1 MTERSLARVVKID
14 SLHPIEGADRVEIA
28 MVGGWQVVVQKDLHQ
43 VGNKAVYF
51 EVDSLLPTEHPAF
64 ASLTNLSS
72 KLLFEINGKGYARIK
87 TAKIRKQLSQ
97 GFIVPLSDLDIAP
110 DADIGND
117 LTKVLGVL
125 KYESKEERGMNNAG
139 TAEGVKG
146 KATKAFPSFIPKT
159 DQNRVQN
166 IVPRYQQAQQAGE
179 LFEKTFKLDG
189 SSMTAWINKGELGV
203 ASRNVSFQFGDKKR
217 TFIETLK
224 HWFKQKRPL
233 KHRKWEPVIQS
244 DSNAFTQMAK
254 NAGLIGA
261 LQEFYAHTGRSIAIQ
276 GEMVGPSIQ
285 KNFEGVD
292 SNQFYIYDV
301 FDIDEQKYLLPQER
315 LDLIQEYGLIG
326 VPSAGVGIQLP
337 EDFKDAILDADG
349 PSGLNGKYREG
360 FVYKSMERD
369 FSFKVI
375 SNRYLLKE
383 A

>member
-14 SLHPIEGADRVEIA
+14 SIHPIEGADRVEIA

-43 VGNKAVYF
+43 VGDAVMYF

-97 GFIVPLSDLDIAP
+97 GFIVPLK
-110 DADIGND
+110 DIGKSGYILGSD
-117 LTKVLGVL
+117 FTKELGVL

-139 TAEGVKG
+139 TSEGVKG

-217 TFIETLK
+217 TFIELFK
-224 HWFKQKRPL
+224 RWFKTK
-233 KHRKWEPVIQS
+233 KWEPVIPS
-244 DSNAFTQMAK
+244 DNNAFTQMAK

-349 PSGLNGKYREG
+349 DSGLNGKYREG

-383 A
+383 V

>member
-28 MVGGWQVVVQKDLHQ
+28 MVGGWQVVVQKGLHQ
-43 VGNKAVYF
+43 AGNKAVYF
-51 EVDSLLPTEHPAF
+51 EVDSMLPTEHPAF

-110 DADIGND
+110 DADVGND
-117 LTKVLGVL
+117 LTKVLGIL
-125 KYESKEERGMNNAG
+125 KYESKEERSMNNAG
-139 TAEGVKG
+139 TKTGTQG
-146 KATKAFPSFIPKT
+146 NGTRTFPSFIPKT

-166 IVPRYQQAQQAGE
+166 IVPRYQQSVADGE
-179 LFEKTFKLDG
+179 MFEKTFKLDG
-189 SSMTAWINKGELGV
+189 SSMTVWVKDGELGV
-203 ASRNVSFQFGDKKR
+203 ASRNVGFSVVPKKR
-217 TFIETLK
+217 TVLETIK
-224 HWFKQKRPL
+224 HWWKTKR
-233 KHRKWEPVIQS
+233 WEPLIPAAN
-244 DSNAFTQMAK
+244 NAFTQMAK
-254 NAGLIGA
+254 NAGVLDA
-261 LQEFYAHTGRSIAIQ
+261 LKEYHGHTGRNIAIQ

-301 FDIDEQKYLLPQER
+301 FLIDEQEYMLPTER
-315 LDLIQEYGLIG
+315 MRFIKEYGLEG
-326 VPSAGVGIQLP
+326 VPLAGVVRLP
-337 EDFKDAILDADG
+337 EDYKDAILDADG

-360 FVYKSMERD
+360 FVYKSMVRD